1 MENIVVVKCNA
12 ELLRSLGMKTWR
24 IAPTWCA
31 LLYWPKMYVALKDTG
46 QNLNKRHIRLV
57 QKLKFSGI
65 PDTRNTRWF
74 WKKIGSGSGIDK
86 NFGFGSG
93 IGYPLGPDCWHNI
106 PFVAHLQF
114 WKPFWKKTD
123 LIRQRIWWTDYFC
136 TRKKCKT
143 CCVQIPDVRNALSFR
158 DMLGWD
164 IS

>member
-1 MENIVVVKCNA
+1 VENIVVVKCNA

-31 LLYWPKMYVALKDTG
+31 LLYWPKIYVALKDTG
-46 QNLNKRHIRLV
+46 QNLNKRHIRLM

-93 IGYPLGPDCWHNI
+93 IGYPLGPDSQMSQMPQTSLLISLIKCLKGHKSLESLCS
-106 PFVAHLQF
+106 VV
-114 WKPFWKKTD
+114 KT
-123 LIRQRIWWTDYFC
+123 LIVSLVRPSKQGTDNESYWA
-136 TRKKCKT
+136 
-143 CCVQIPDVRNALSFR
+143 VLDS
-158 DMLGWD
+158 
-164 IS
+164 